1 MASYSGSFLLKKY
14 SDYLFIQIL
23 KDVRQEKMTYIVLAV
38 SGFNNDF
45 QSDWH
50 QEVEELLNSRSD
62 NEDPYVR
69 AMLGFLVEEYGEYS
83 YAKKV
88 LNEKGLDVDLK

>member
-1 MASYSGSFLLKKY
+1 
-14 SDYLFIQIL
+14 
-23 KDVRQEKMTYIVLAV
+23 MTYIVLAV
-38 SGFNNDF
+38 SGFNKDF